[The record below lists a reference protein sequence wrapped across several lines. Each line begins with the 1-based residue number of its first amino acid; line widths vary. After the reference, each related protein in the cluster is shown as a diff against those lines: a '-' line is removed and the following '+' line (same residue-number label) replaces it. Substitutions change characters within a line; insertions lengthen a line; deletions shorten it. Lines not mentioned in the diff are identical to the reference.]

1 MTEKLFQIVCLIC
14 NLFLLLQG
22 FSGKS
27 CSLHIE
33 NNIGNEWHYLASA
46 YSGLT
51 ARAAHSAIYVRETDS
66 LYVYGGHDLN
76 NVLGALQVCTQNE
89 TNKQIFSYSIFIFI

>member
-1 MTEKLFQIVCLIC
+1 M
-14 NLFLLLQG
+14 QG
-22 FSGKS
+22 YSGKS

-33 NNIGNEWHYLASA
+33 NNVGNEWHYLASA

-51 ARAAHSAIYVRETDS
+51 ARAAHSAIYVRQTDS

-76 NVLGALQVCTQNE
+76 NVLGALQVSCIFYGVIKFVKL
-89 TNKQIFSYSIFIFI
+89 TNYLFSFSR